1 MDSVREIH
9 MIATATFSLLSVVT
23 WSIIRFTV
31 WGPTISVW
39 TYRTQLSHDLLQFM
53 ATCSAF
59 PILHQVNQ
67 ACLEYW
73 PRLAQY
79 INPSR
84 EPLTQFQI
92 PQYQLT
98 EADVERAGMWSNKLR
113 AISHPPLG
121 IDAECTSPI
130 SDTSQYIVLYV
141 HGGAYTMGSARQY
154 RGIHIQMA
162 RASQMRV
169 LGFSY
174 RLAPTHTYPVPL
186 YDAYMAYKHVRHMGY
201 ADTQIVVAG
210 DSAGGNLALA
220 LWQLTRAT
228 FHALVLFSPRVD
240 VVSFRQ
246 SWKTY
251 NHIDI
256 LQAYD
261 IQDPVS
267 PIHQLLVPNNKS
279 LSDLD
284 VLSDP
289 FVAPIHADFT
299 GLPPTLVQ
307 MGGAEVMGDDIQ
319 EFTKRARMQGAHIE
333 LQVYDNMFHVFQAS
347 LPKTQHL
354 DEAWDNVH
362 AFLHS

>member
-98 EADVERAGMWSNKLR
+98 EAD
-113 AISHPPLG
+113 
-121 IDAECTSPI
+121 
-130 SDTSQYIVLYV
+130 
-141 HGGAYTMGSARQY
+141 
-154 RGIHIQMA
+154 
-162 RASQMRV
+162 
-169 LGFSY
+169 
-174 RLAPTHTYPVPL
+174 
-186 YDAYMAYKHVRHMGY
+186 
-201 ADTQIVVAG
+201 
-210 DSAGGNLALA
+210 
-220 LWQLTRAT
+220 
-228 FHALVLFSPRVD
+228 
-240 VVSFRQ
+240 
-246 SWKTY
+246 
-251 NHIDI
+251 
-256 LQAYD
+256 
-261 IQDPVS
+261 
-267 PIHQLLVPNNKS
+267 LLVPNNKS

-354 DEAWDNVH
+354 DEAWDN
-362 AFLHS
+362 

>member
-1 MDSVREIH
+1 
-9 MIATATFSLLSVVT
+9 
-23 WSIIRFTV
+23 
-31 WGPTISVW
+31 
-39 TYRTQLSHDLLQFM
+39 
-53 ATCSAF
+53 
-59 PILHQVNQ
+59 
-67 ACLEYW
+67 
-73 PRLAQY
+73 
-79 INPSR
+79 
-84 EPLTQFQI
+84 
-92 PQYQLT
+92 
-98 EADVERAGMWSNKLR
+98 
-113 AISHPPLG
+113 
-121 IDAECTSPI
+121 
-130 SDTSQYIVLYV
+130 
-141 HGGAYTMGSARQY
+141 
-154 RGIHIQMA
+154 MA

-246 SWKTY
+246 SWKSY